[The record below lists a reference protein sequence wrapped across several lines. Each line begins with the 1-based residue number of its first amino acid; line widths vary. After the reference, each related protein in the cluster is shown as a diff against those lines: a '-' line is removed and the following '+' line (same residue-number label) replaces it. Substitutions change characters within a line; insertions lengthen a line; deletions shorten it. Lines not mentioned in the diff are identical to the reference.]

1 MNKHYFSL
9 GKKKIFIYN
18 IYGSININNI
28 ENYLKRIEDQKKGD
42 KSDLDILIIPNT
54 QIYSINHIL
63 WAIFISKNR
72 IFDKINT
79 SKNLKNEML
88 LTLNC
93 SDQLNKIDKGF
104 FIKKGENQVFL
115 EIVSSKEIT
124 TKDIS
129 KIINNLDLKELKTVK
144 YNPNKAIKFY
154 NIKSK
159 KDIEDQIIEKMAI
172 INKF

>member
-28 ENYLKRIEDQKKGD
+28 ENYLKRIEDQKND
-42 KSDLDILIIPNT
+42 KKSYLDILIIPNT
-54 QIYSINHIL
+54 QIYSKNHLL

-79 SKNLKNEML
+79 SKNLKNEIL

-93 SDQLNKIDKGF
+93 SNQLNKIDKGF
-104 FIKKGENQVFL
+104 FIKKGKNNVFL

-124 TKDIS
+124 TKDIN
-129 KIINNLDLKELKTVK
+129 KITNNLDLKELKIEK
-144 YNPNKAIKFY
+144 YNQNKALRFY

-172 INKF
+172 INKL